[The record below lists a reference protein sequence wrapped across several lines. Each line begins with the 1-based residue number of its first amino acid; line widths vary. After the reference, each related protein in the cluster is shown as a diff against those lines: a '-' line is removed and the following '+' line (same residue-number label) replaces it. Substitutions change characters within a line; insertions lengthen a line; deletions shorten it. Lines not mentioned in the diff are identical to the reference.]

1 MMRDQMMMGDEDE
14 DQGQTDSYRVATG
27 TTNTF
32 DDNRTAVG
40 QVKSLR
46 RIPVTRGASKST
58 CAASALYDIECL
70 RQEMNIDDHRVPL
83 HDLFNRLLT
92 DPNTGMAEPQ
102 ARAVSTRDGL
112 NTINSEDG
120 IPEWVRFCKNI
131 FGGFSLLLWLGAF
144 LCFAHYSI
152 QTGIHAE
159 VSSDDLAL
167 GVALILVILITGG
180 FSFYQEHNEVIMM
193 RAFDGMLPDR
203 ATVIR
208 DGMEVSIEAKDL
220 VVGDIVTMK
229 MGDQIAAD
237 IRLFDTKNFKVDNS
251 TLTGESEPQW
261 RSAEYTHEDPFLT
274 ENLAFSSTFCVE
286 GWAKGIVINI
296 GNLTVVGRL
305 ASHTAEAEKVET
317 PISQEVS
324 QFIHI
329 ITVAAIIIGCFLFV
343 IAFMLGYFWI
353 DALLFLIGII
363 VACVP
368 EGMLAIVTIALSLTA
383 KRMSNKNCLV
393 KNLEAVE
400 TLGATSILMT
410 DKTGTITSNKL
421 TIAHLWIDNQIG
433 EIDTFAQENPAVS
446 FDKTSH
452 SWKNLARV
460 AVLCNNAEFA
470 ETGQELPVMLRHVV
484 GNPKE
489 TALLRCV
496 EACEG
501 NVAMFRQLHKKI
513 CDIPF
518 NPMTKIHVSVHECSD
533 FQTNGYLACM
543 IGAPELVLQRCST
556 ALVAGQDRAMDPEY
570 RNAFMFALNE
580 MASLG
585 ETVIALADG
594 RLPANK
600 FPPGFKFNPHE
611 VNFPI
616 SGYRLI
622 GLMSMIDPPKPS
634 VPDAVA
640 RARAAGVRVIMLTGD
655 HSTTAVA
662 IAKSVGIMGLDAEPV
677 TIGLNGIPGGSVV
690 AAVVTGEDL
699 EKMSPDLVDEILIHS
714 QELVFGRVKPEQKLQ
729 LVESCQRLGAV
740 VAVTGDGV
748 NDAPAIKRA
757 DVGIAM
763 GATGSAYTIRVAD
776 ILLLD
781 DNFASI
787 VSGIEEGRLMYDNLK
802 KCLIYALS
810 SNIPQ
815 LSAFLLSMIVQLPLP
830 LGILGVLVIDLG
842 TDLLPAISLA
852 YEEAEEDVMKRR
864 PRNPITDHLLSDKV
878 IFLAYGQL
886 GLIQAAAGFFTY
898 FVIMAENGFWPS
910 KLVGIRTVWDSRA
923 INDVKDSYG
932 QEWSYDDRKN
942 LEFTCQAGYLFS
954 LVIVQWATLIQTKSK
969 RLSVVQMSHTNFVL
983 IFALIFETLVA
994 FIIIYVPGNDQGF
1007 QLAPLAPL
1015 WLMPGFGFFL
1025 VMMGYEELRKAISR
1039 KHNGCWL
1046 DRETMY

>member
-1 MMRDQMMMGDEDE
+1 
-14 DQGQTDSYRVATG
+14 
-27 TTNTF
+27 
-32 DDNRTAVG
+32 
-40 QVKSLR
+40 
-46 RIPVTRGASKST
+46 
-58 CAASALYDIECL
+58 
-70 RQEMNIDDHRVPL
+70 MNIDDHRVPL

-92 DPNTGMAEPQ
+92 DPNTGMSDPQ
-102 ARAVSTRDGL
+102 ARAVLQRDGA
-112 NTINSEDG
+112 NTINSVDA

-159 VSSDDLAL
+159 VPMDDLAL
-167 GVALILVILITGG
+167 GVALMVVIFITGG
-180 FSFYQEHNEVIMM
+180 FSYYQEHSEVNMM
-193 RAFDGMLPDR
+193 RAVEDLVPDR

-208 DGMEVSIEAKDL
+208 DGMEVSVEAKDL

-229 MGDQIAAD
+229 MGDKIAAD

-261 RSAEYTHEDPFLT
+261 RSPEYTHEDPFLT
-274 ENLAFSSTFCVE
+274 ENLVFNSTFCVE
-286 GWAKGIVINI
+286 GWAKGIVINT

-305 ASHTAEAEKVET
+305 ATHTAEAEKVET

-324 QFIHI
+324 QFIHV
-329 ITVAAIIIGCFLFV
+329 ITVGAIIIGCFLFA

-383 KRMSNKNCLV
+383 KRMSSKNCLV

-433 EIDTFAQENPAVS
+433 EIDTFATENPSVS
-446 FDKTSH
+446 FDKSSH
-452 SWKNLARV
+452 TWKNLARV
-460 AVLCNNAEFA
+460 AVLCNNAEFM
-470 ETGQELPVMLRHVV
+470 EVEEDRPVMLRHVS

-489 TALLRCV
+489 TALLRCI

-501 NVAMFRQLHKKI
+501 NVAMFRQLHKKV

-543 IGAPELVLQRCST
+543 IGAPELVLQRCGT
-556 ALVAGQDRAMDPEY
+556 ALVAGQDRIVDKEY
-570 RNAFMFALNE
+570 QNAFMFALNE
-580 MASLG
+580 MANLG

-594 RLPANK
+594 RLPARK

-616 SGYRLI
+616 TGYRLI

-634 VPDAVA
+634 VPDAVS
-640 RARAAGVRVIMLTGD
+640 RARAASVRVIMLTGD
-655 HSTTAVA
+655 HPNTAVA
-662 IAKSVGIMGLDAEPV
+662 IAKSVGIMALDANPI
-677 TIGLNGIPGGSVV
+677 TIGLDGVPGGNIPAGIVN
-690 AAVVTGEDL
+690 GEDL
-699 EKMSPDLVDEILIHS
+699 EKMSSDLVDEILIHS
-714 QELVFGRVKPEQKLQ
+714 NELIFGRVKPEQKLQ

-740 VAVTGDGV
+740 VTVTGDGV

-763 GATGSAYTIRVAD
+763 GATGSAYTVKVAD
-776 ILLLD
+776 IVLLD
-781 DNFASI
+781 DNFASV

-815 LSAFLLSMIVQLPLP
+815 LAAFMLSMIVQLPLP
-830 LGILGVLVIDLG
+830 LGILGILVIDLG

-864 PRNPITDHLLSDKV
+864 PRNPLTDHLLNDKV
-878 IFLAYGQL
+878 IFLSYGQL

-910 KLVGIRTVWDSRA
+910 KLVGIRTRWDSRA

-932 QEWSYDDRKN
+932 QEWTYEYRKN
-942 LEFTCQAGYLFS
+942 LEFTCQAGFLFS
-954 LVIVQWATLIQTKSK
+954 VVIVQWATLLQTKAK
-969 RLSVVQMSHTNFVL
+969 RKSVVQMPHTNWVL
-983 IFALIFETLVA
+983 NFALLFETLLA
-994 FIIIYVPGNDQGF
+994 FIIIYVPGNQDGF
-1007 QLAPLAPL
+1007 QLAPLSPL

-1039 KHNGCWL
+1039 KHKGCWL
-1046 DRETMY
+1046 DRETQY